1 MKQSFYS
8 ILLTSLILFYSFLS
22 QAEINTMEDVHL
34 LAQIHSV
41 KDAEAITG
49 HSIKLESE
57 GMGKILEKLR
67 PEDEVL
73 LKGYVTYQPERSD
86 TKINMN
92 PVFHVQSIHPVS
104 LKRLGITAQKIEE
117 PNLTFTTAQM
127 KGTGTIPISEEVAS
141 AMTLTASVLLVQ
153 NLTNNGGTQTMKADL
168 ERATFLSAGA
178 LATGYFIWKQIQSS
192 RK

>member
-1 MKQSFYS
+1 
-8 ILLTSLILFYSFLS
+8 
-22 QAEINTMEDVHL
+22 MEDVHL